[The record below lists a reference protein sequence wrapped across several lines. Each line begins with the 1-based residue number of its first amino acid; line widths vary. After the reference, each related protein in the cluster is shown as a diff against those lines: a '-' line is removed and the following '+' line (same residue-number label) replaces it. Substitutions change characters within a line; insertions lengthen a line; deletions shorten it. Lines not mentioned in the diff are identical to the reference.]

1 MKTAQQVIQEMI
13 ESLGDDFESMQQIAD
28 ALCDGEALEKLGFSE
43 VDQSIIEEAYS
54 LASSIA

>member
-1 MKTAQQVIQEMI
+1 MKTAQQVIQVMI

-28 ALCDGEALEKLGFSE
+28 ALCDGEALAQLGFSD

-54 LASSIA
+54 LASSIE